1 VRGLAVALAAFAIG
15 GAHAQI
21 LDSVEVSAEGGNA
34 VVRIRF
40 NVLIQYL
47 RHVPA
52 NRGQTIQAFFQIT
65 ASDEDR
71 GDDRRGGAAAAADR
85 PGPAPARGLPVAGAD
100 DAAAHRHPVR
110 EPGRFPAAP
119 RGQPPRSCS

>member
-1 VRGLAVALAAFAIG
+1 MCIRDKTGIVRGLAAALAAFAIG

-65 ASDEDR
+65 ASDETAATIVEEE
-71 GDDRRGGAAAAADR
+71 RRPPPTD
-85 PGPAPARGLPVAGAD
+85 LV
-100 DAAAHRHPVR
+100 
-110 EPGRFPAAP
+110 P
-119 RGQPPRSCS
+119 RLRV